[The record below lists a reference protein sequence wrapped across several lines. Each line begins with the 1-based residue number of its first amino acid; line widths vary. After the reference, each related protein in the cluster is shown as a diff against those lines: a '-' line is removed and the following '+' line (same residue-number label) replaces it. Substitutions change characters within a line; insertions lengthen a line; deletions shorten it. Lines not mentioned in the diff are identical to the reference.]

1 MDFLGEQNIPLLNTH
16 IGNAPRSSD
25 SWLINKKIK
34 IFHFHKENILYSIYK
49 RKKKLLEAPQKNQ
62 IHHRSNIPT
71 RH

>member
-49 RKKKLLEAPQKNQ
+49 RKKK
-62 IHHRSNIPT
+62 IT
-71 RH
+71 